1 MASAAA
7 PAPLRVVL
15 ADDQTI
21 VREGLVTLLGL
32 LPGIEVVGAAPDGAR
47 AVALVAELAPD
58 VLLTDLRM
66 PVCDGV
72 EATRQVRTSHPATA
86 VVVLTTYADDASVV
100 EALRAGAAGWLSKD
114 ADAEAIGRALRSAAA
129 GHTTV
134 DSAALARLLAAEPAA
149 RPTTLPD
156 GLTAR
161 EAEVLGLIASGLSNT
176 EIARQ
181 LGGERGDGEDA
192 RQPPVRQGRAARPGP
207 GRRVRLP
214 ARAGGVALSNPAQE
228 AGCPDVAASTLP
240 ARTTEEVAMDI
251 TTIKILVLV
260 VVTLLILATL
270 AGELRRRPGRP
281 RRSRMVMVRDEATRA
296 AATR

>member
-72 EATRQVRTSHPATA
+72 EATRRVRAEHPATA

-100 EALRAGAAGWLSKD
+100 EALRAGRGGLALQGRRRRGHRPRAALGR
-114 ADAEAIGRALRSAAA
+114 GRAHHGGLGR
-129 GHTTV
+129 
-134 DSAALARLLAAEPAA
+134 ARPAA
-149 RPTTLPD
+149 RRRAAPPGRPRCPD

-176 EIARQ
+176 EIAR
-181 LGGERGDGEDA
+181 R
-192 RQPPVRQGRAARPGP
+192 
-207 GRRVRLP
+207 
-214 ARAGGVALSNPAQE
+214 
-228 AGCPDVAASTLP
+228 
-240 ARTTEEVAMDI
+240 
-251 TTIKILVLV
+251 LV
-260 VVTLLILATL
+260 V
-270 AGELRRRPGRP
+270 
-281 RRSRMVMVRDEATRA
+281 SEATVKTHVNHLFAKAGLRDRA
-296 AATR
+296 QAVGYAYRHGLVE